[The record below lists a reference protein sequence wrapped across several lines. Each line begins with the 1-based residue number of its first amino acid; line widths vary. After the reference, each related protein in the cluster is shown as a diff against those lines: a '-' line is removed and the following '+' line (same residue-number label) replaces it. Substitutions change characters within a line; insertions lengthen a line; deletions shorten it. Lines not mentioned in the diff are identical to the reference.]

1 MSMPI
6 EIAQALWTLECFL
19 PEDWP
24 GVACDALE
32 QGRDGPALRQLT
44 GLLGPTH
51 FDIRDLVPKAIAD
64 AGLHPITER
73 TAAIRYAKFIS
84 QQIVDGGIKP
94 LRGAIKLA
102 RIFNS
107 VIECDSARSVFTRFY
122 VLEDDY
128 QLAAYGGGGRGT
140 VEDVLANIREAAR
153 KTLLLSEDA

>member
-1 MSMPI
+1 MMECALPIGRRRFVPMSMPI

-51 FDIRDLVPKAIAD
+51 FDIRD
-64 AGLHPITER
+64 GQ
-73 TAAIRYAKFIS
+73 FIS

-102 RIFNS
+102 RVFNS
-107 VIECDSARSVFTRFY
+107 VIECDSARSVFTWFY